1 MSGAAQYLLGLYIVE
16 QRDSPP
22 VSSGDVAA
30 LVGRSQ
36 PTVTQMLRKLE
47 SDGLV
52 TYEPYE
58 GATLTETGRD
68 RASDLHETYVTL
80 SWFFRSVLDLNDH
93 ESEALEMAGLIDAE
107 VANRLTKILPYDA
120 GTPHSEE
127 TT

>member
-80 SWFFRSVLDLNDH
+80 SWFFRSVLDLDDH

-120 GTPHSEE
+120 ETPHSEE
-127 TT
+127 TS

>member
-127 TT
+127 TS